1 MLVIGLVIESLTFI
15 TFQVTFHI
23 KKKQVNLFVLQLNL
37 FLYDRNMIDDRFR

>member
-15 TFQVTFHI
+15 TFQVTFRI

>member
-15 TFQVTFHI
+15 TFQVTFCI